1 MHHDGAEEIKLNPA
15 LVFVHKQ
22 CHKARFPELDSRAR
36 LRQNA
41 AYEIHSVLYTI
52 TIYMLPALK
61 ACSNR
66 LKNCGS
72 PPFNRC
78 GVVCAP
84 PEPNTDSEISKI
96 IDSLNLLQGCK
107 ANV

>member
-1 MHHDGAEEIKLNPA
+1 
-15 LVFVHKQ
+15 
-22 CHKARFPELDSRAR
+22 
-36 LRQNA
+36 
-41 AYEIHSVLYTI
+41 
-52 TIYMLPALK
+52 MLPALK

-84 PEPNTDSEISKI
+84 PEPNTDSEISKV